1 MSGTARPATK
11 TAASASPTN
20 RGKRHS
26 YDARVLEPM
35 DAGMNTNA
43 DAVDEV
49 LADLQRVG
57 ANELADEVD
66 MMIQMGDD
74 DISGVLAMIPKNIKD
89 KLSEGRQMKIT
100 KRQLRR
106 IIREEKAKVLAE
118 QKVRRIVRRRLQEDL
133 GSSPTLTLDLGPS
146 GDYPTLGNTATDD
159 TFRVP
164 DFGSSEELMKAVEAA
179 LGPVSPDT
187 PVKDYDLGLGTIPL
201 IQLYDKVMEMA

>member
-1 MSGTARPATK
+1 
-11 TAASASPTN
+11 
-20 RGKRHS
+20 
-26 YDARVLEPM
+26 
-35 DAGMNTNA
+35 
-43 DAVDEV
+43 
-49 LADLQRVG
+49 
-57 ANELADEVD
+57 
-66 MMIQMGDD
+66 
-74 DISGVLAMIPKNIKD
+74 
-89 KLSEGRQMKIT
+89 MKIT

-118 QKVRRIVRRRLQEDL
+118 QRVRQIVRRRLQEDL

-187 PVKDYDLGLGTIPL
+187 PVKDYELGLGTVPL
-201 IQLYDKVMEMA
+201 SQLYDKVMEMA